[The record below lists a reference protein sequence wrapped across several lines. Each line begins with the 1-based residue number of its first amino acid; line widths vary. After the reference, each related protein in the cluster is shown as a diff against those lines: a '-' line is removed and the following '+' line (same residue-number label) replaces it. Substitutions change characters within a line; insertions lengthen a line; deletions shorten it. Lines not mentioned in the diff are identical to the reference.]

1 MIKLTII
8 MKRRNGRI
16 EEFEKLNCAAEK
28 LIKEILDLMMDIP
41 DSLIQRM
48 RKAGI
53 RGGVAGARLRKI
65 IRRRICLKK

>member
-1 MIKLTII
+1 VIRLTIRLK
-8 MKRRNGRI
+8 KRDGRI
-16 EEFEKLNCAAEK
+16 EEFEKLHCAAEK

-53 RGGVAGARLRKI
+53 DGGVAGARLRRIINKKI
-65 IRRRICLKK
+65 KEE